1 MYNILN
7 IECGG
12 TKYFNYY
19 LKVFKEGV
27 WDILSRKPL
36 WGLSWEFLWCK
47 NHQVY
52 YQVFIFPQ
60 EKPSLSYT
68 LKLLILNKSYFMSN
82 VLEE

>member
-27 WDILSRKPL
+27 WDVLSRNHFEV
-36 WGLSWEFLWCK
+36 WEFLWCK

-60 EKPSLSYT
+60 EKPSESIIYSQINDF
-68 LKLLILNKSYFMSN
+68 KQVLLH
-82 VLEE
+82 V